1 MGRKRIMAFTNSH
14 RSAYGTNRDHL
25 RDQAAETTTLLSGC
39 RHRGYAESGHQLE
52 KLEFALAVAITRG
65 DADRINQLRAQ
76 IAALGGNREEPG
88 T

>member
-1 MGRKRIMAFTNSH
+1 MAFTNSH
-14 RSAYGTNRDHL
+14 RSAYGTNRD
-25 RDQAAETTTLLSGC
+25 QPETAGVTPGC
-39 RHRGYAESGHQLE
+39 RHRGFAESGHQLE

-65 DADRINQLRAQ
+65 DDDRINQLRAQ

>member
-1 MGRKRIMAFTNSH
+1 MAFTNSH

-25 RDQAAETTTLLSGC
+25 RDQAAEPAAMTPGC

-65 DADRINQLRAQ
+65 DGDRINQLRAQ

>member
-1 MGRKRIMAFTNSH
+1 MAFTNSH
-14 RSAYGTNRDHL
+14 RSAYGTNRD
-25 RDQAAETTTLLSGC
+25 QSAETTGFTPGC
-39 RHRGYAESGHQLE
+39 RRRGYAESGHQLE